1 VRRFLAPLIIALAV
15 VALFAFIAYDTF
27 SGGLSAG
34 LDDIDDS
41 ITDAELSTLE
51 EFDGFDDAQVFDV
64 LDDASL
70 DPAPEGLTAEIWNTW
85 VQLAGAEAV
94 AATMTQYR
102 VIESESS
109 SLLAYVYNESD
120 RQRFTLAVNLA
131 AASDDVLL
139 LSTLVHEWSHVF
151 SLTSD
156 QFEPETA
163 FADPALCATIQLLEG
178 CALPEAYLWQFY
190 ERFWT
195 AYSKHPDIMN
205 QAPAIAADFYA
216 ANAGDFVSEYAA
228 TNLLE
233 DFAES
238 FTYFVRSDDLAD
250 LPELSEVAVDKVQ
263 FFGEFAELVDLR
275 DHMRSVAAEQLGAG

>member
-1 VRRFLAPLIIALAV
+1 MRRLLAPFLIAIAV
-15 VALFAFIAYDTF
+15 IGLFAFVAYDTF

-41 ITDAELSTLE
+41 ITDSELSTLE

-70 DPAPEGLTAEIWNTW
+70 DPEPDGLAADIWNTW
-85 VQLAGAEAV
+85 VQLAGADAV
-94 AATMTQYR
+94 AATVTQYR

-109 SLLAYVYNESD
+109 PLLAYVYNEAN

-139 LSTLVHEWSHVF
+139 LSTLVHEWSHVV
-151 SLTSD
+151 SLTTD
-156 QFEPETA
+156 QFELDTA
-163 FADPALCATIQLLEG
+163 FGDPTLCATIQLLEG

-190 ERFWT
+190 ERFW
-195 AYSKHPDIMN
+195 AGYGKHPDIQN
-205 QAPAIAADFYA
+205 QAPAIAAEFYR
-216 ANAGDFVSEYAA
+216 ANEGDFVSEYAA

-238 FTYFVRSDDLAD
+238 FTYFVRSDDLSD
-250 LPELSEVAVDKVQ
+250 LPELGDGAIGRVQ
-263 FFGEFAELVDLR
+263 FFAEFPELVDLR
-275 DHMRSVAAEQLGAG
+275 DHMRAVAAERLDAG